1 MAADTQSTKII
12 QEKVEQA
19 IEILQEQNVDLWL
32 TFVRETSA
40 VLDPVLPYIY
50 GHDVTW
56 QSAFV
61 ITRTGERI
69 AIVGHFDAETT
80 RRMGVYS
87 EVIGYHEAFSKPLL
101 DVLKRLNP
109 AQIAVNYSTNDSHAD
124 GLTYGL
130 YLLLQK
136 YLADTPFA
144 GRLVSAEKIVGA
156 LRGRKTPSE
165 IDRIAAAVATTN
177 EM

>member
-1 MAADTQSTKII
+1 MLTDTPSNRIV
-12 QEKVEQA
+12 QEKIEQA

-40 VLDPVLPYIY
+40 VRDPVLPYIY

-56 QSAFV
+56 QSAFI
-61 ITRTGERI
+61 ITRSGECI

-87 EVIGYHEAFSKPLL
+87 EVIDYHEAFSKPLL
-101 DVLKRLNP
+101 EVLKRLDP
-109 AQIAVNYSTNDSHAD
+109 DQIAVNYSSNDSHAD

-130 YLLLQK
+130 YLLLKQ
-136 YLADTPFA
+136 YLAGTPY
-144 GRLVSAEKIVGA
+144 GERLVSAEKVVGA
-156 LRGRKTPSE
+156 VRGRKTP
-165 IDRIAAAVATTN
+165 
-177 EM
+177 